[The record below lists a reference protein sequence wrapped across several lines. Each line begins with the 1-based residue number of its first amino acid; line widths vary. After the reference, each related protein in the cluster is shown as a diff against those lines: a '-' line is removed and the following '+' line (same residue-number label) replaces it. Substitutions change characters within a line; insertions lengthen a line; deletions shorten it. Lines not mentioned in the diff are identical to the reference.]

1 MKHENQYWTE
11 IKEISKSVKKEI
23 NFIASYLPPTKRL
36 FLGIVLG
43 IIFCF
48 LTGVPWLPSLIFGY
62 MIVEDALDCTIDV
75 RACLLLIVS
84 LSFSIETDIW
94 VHLLYLLL
102 LLSIFQC
109 FHYVSGKDVPKE
121 DLLECGAKYT
131 DLAGDFDG
139 GLEDRPKD
147 SSSLI
152 REEIIHLRNL
162 TPTLPLLPF
171 LGGGIVLYSLQ
182 PFIKMDVV
190 NTFEHWYL
198 LFGVMIVTSVLYL
211 WDERRRKHDEIVDLE
226 RIHGFGDGDVLI
238 LAVWGI
244 FFQAGVV
251 FILWLA
257 LMLMIIVY
265 VGVVGV
271 KFVSGGGSKE
281 NM

>member
-1 MKHENQYWTE
+1 M
-11 IKEISKSVKKEI
+11 
-23 NFIASYLPPTKRL
+23 
-36 FLGIVLG
+36 
-43 IIFCF
+43 
-48 LTGVPWLPSLIFGY
+48 
-62 MIVEDALDCTIDV
+62 
-75 RACLLLIVS
+75 VS
-84 LSFSIETDIW
+84 LSFSIETDVW

-102 LLSIFQC
+102 FLSIFLC

-121 DLLECGAKYT
+121 DLLGCGAKYT
-131 DLAGDFDG
+131 DLAGDLDG

-147 SSSLI
+147 ESSLI

-171 LGGGIVLYSLQ
+171 LGGGIVLYALQ

-198 LFGVMIVTSVLYL
+198 LFFVMIVTCVLYW
-211 WDERRRKHDEIVDLE
+211 WDERRRKHDEVVGLE

-251 FILWLA
+251 LILWLA
-257 LMLMIIVY
+257 LMLMIVAY
-265 VGVVGV
+265 VSMVGVR
-271 KFVSGGGSKE
+271 FVRW
-281 NM
+281 